1 MGDTRRF
8 GSFSSSAD
16 PSKLAAKVQGVI
28 LAAST
33 IIIWGAFKL
42 FGIELEAKDI
52 NDLAIA
58 AGGLTSAFLV
68 IYGTVRNIAVF
79 AIDKWNNRI
88 RG

>member
-16 PSKLAAKVQGVI
+16 PSKLAAKVQGAI
-28 LAAST
+28 IAAST
-33 IIIWGAFKL
+33 IIIWGVFKL
-42 FGIELEAKDI
+42 TGIELETKDI

-58 AGGLTSAFLV
+58 AGGLTSAFVL
-68 IYGTVRNIAVF
+68 IYGTVRNIAIF
-79 AIDKWNNRI
+79 AIDKWNNRN